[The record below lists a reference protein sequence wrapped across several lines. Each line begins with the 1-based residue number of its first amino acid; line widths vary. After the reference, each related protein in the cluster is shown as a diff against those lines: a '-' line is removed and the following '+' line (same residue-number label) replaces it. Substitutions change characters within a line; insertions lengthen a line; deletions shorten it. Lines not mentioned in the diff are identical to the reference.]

1 MRTTGS
7 PSTRSASCLA
17 SPTCT
22 RPHRQ
27 TPPAPSVF
35 RPPPGT
41 RVKMEYYCNSTRM
54 SSHFQLYICIAW
66 KFNLLSTL
74 GTRPAPWLPGWPAST
89 SPSSPASTPPPPA
102 AQVPG
107 SFLRGFPQSALADPG
122 SGGGPSGS
130 YCLSANII
138 NLGLVL
144 SLFVMQHM
152 PHMPQPQ
159 DN

>member
-1 MRTTGS
+1 MEVVAA
-7 PSTRSASCLA
+7 SAAGVQGRGPWAGAGQGQVLRPPGA
-17 SPTCT
+17 LPTWL
-22 RPHRQ
+22 HL
-27 TPPAPSVF
+27 PAPGHTDRLLRHQVYSDLLQV
-35 RPPPGT
+35 RGYA
-41 RVKMEYYCNSTRM
+41 EYYCNSTRM
-54 SSHFQLYICIAW
+54 SSHFQLYICITW

-138 NLGLVL
+138 NL
-144 SLFVMQHM
+144 
-152 PHMPQPQ
+152 
-159 DN
+159 